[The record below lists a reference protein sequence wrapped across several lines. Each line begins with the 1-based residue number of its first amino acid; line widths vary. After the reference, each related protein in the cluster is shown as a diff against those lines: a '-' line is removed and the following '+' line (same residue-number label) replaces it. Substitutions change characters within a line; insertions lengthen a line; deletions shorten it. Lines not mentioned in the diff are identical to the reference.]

1 MSPAFKQSGELIV
14 DPTPRGLTL
23 FHQPD
28 QVPISLVGFKRLAEE
43 EGAEA
48 EKAGAGA
55 TEEIRTPSGAFVS
68 SALGGKDGGED
79 LLVAHRGFEPL
90 LPP

>member
-23 FHQPD
+23 FHQAD

-43 EGAEA
+43 EGQEGDA
-48 EKAGAGA
+48 
-55 TEEIRTPSGAFVS
+55 AFS
-68 SALGGKDGGED
+68 ERS
-79 LLVAHRGFEPL
+79 EPT
-90 LPP
+90 